1 MPGWRYWCRSWRRHC
16 GAAGLSGHI
25 ERVSDGRPLR
35 SEEAAEAV
43 VYFRPDAPVAPA
55 PMHAEV
61 MSTRRKRFE
70 PRVLAITVGSTVA
83 FPNRDAILHN
93 VFSTARGNRF
103 DIGLVA
109 EGEGG
114 HARFDQPGYVRVY
127 WTARHRTGPPPRQGR
142 RGSANPACR
151 FGSRRTAHP
160 PVGTG
165 SGALATP
172 YHGTRNL
179 RR

>member
-1 MPGWRYWCRSWRRHC
+1 MP
-16 GAAGLSGHI
+16 
-25 ERVSDGRPLR
+25 
-35 SEEAAEAV
+35 
-43 VYFRPDAPVAPA
+43 
-55 PMHAEV
+55 AEV

-93 VFSTARGNRF
+93 VFSTARGNSF

-127 WTARHRTGPPPRQGR
+127 CNVHHAMVGHILVLD
-142 RGSANPACR
+142 
-151 FGSRRTAHP
+151 TAHFVRPDANGRFQLRDLPAGAGELVVWHDRARPWRLRIESPAGHAPVDVRLDLARRRVP
-160 PVGTG
+160 PHLNKFGR
-165 SGALATP
+165 P
-172 YHGTRNL
+172 YGRGDDGHY
-179 RR
+179 